1 VAKLWQAVLA
11 RSSVDEA
18 ERRDFFLFI
27 DEFQH
32 FLGMPG
38 PFGDALAEARGLRL
52 SLALANQHLGQLPR
66 EIRDAVSS
74 NARSRLVFQCG
85 QDDATYLAREFA
97 PLDAIALM
105 SLPRF
110 EMAARL
116 SIGGQTSRPFTM
128 RTHPPAA
135 ALPGLSADDVRASS
149 LARFGRDAVEVDR
162 ELKESFEPPVAPAR
176 APVGVR
182 RRQSGP

>member
-1 VAKLWQAVLA
+1 
-11 RSSVDEA
+11 
-18 ERRDFFLFI
+18 
-27 DEFQH
+27 
-32 FLGMPG
+32 MPG
-38 PFGDALAEARGLRL
+38 KSKPSGATAVPEFRPEMASEVTDRLKILIVEWRQALKTAPP
-52 SLALANQHLGQLPR
+52 NPNPVNIDLPR

-97 PLDAIALM
+97 PLDATALM

-116 SIGGQTSRPFTM
+116 SIAGQTSRPFTM
-128 RTHPPAA
+128 RTHPPLAA
-135 ALPGLSADDVRASS
+135 VPGLSADEIRASS

-162 ELKESFEPPVAPAR
+162 ELKATFEPTVVQPR

-182 RRQSGP
+182 RRQSGQ